1 MLRTAQKMAEDIQ
14 ALKDNVETLR
24 AAQSQS
30 EKDATALE
38 DLKTRLDAVKTET
51 GASIADLAGKIEQ
64 CRANPQRYFLKL
76 SRGSIVLSTR
86 SRRHQRLHHLVPPL
100 HQEGQPPRNRANCRC
115 ASKAAA

>member
-64 CRANPQRYFLKL
+64 NAGR
-76 SRGSIVLSTR
+76 TR
-86 SRRHQRLHHLVPPL
+86 SDTFS
-100 HQEGQPPRNRANCRC
+100 NYRAAR
-115 ASKAAA
+115 SY